1 MIAMRKTLSITAL
14 LLAIVCSCQNGPESE
29 MKGLTSRRSSAITVT
44 GRLASNESR
53 TSLASDGR
61 TVLWSEGDNIGV
73 FTTMVKNVN
82 LALESSCAGSTE
94 GVFKGSAMG
103 TPKYAYFPYDAEA
116 AVTAST
122 VALTLPDTQIQRGG
136 APDMSL
142 DVKVGSLASGDKTAG
157 FVFDFTQKIVLL
169 HFTLTPDASL
179 EGDRLKTISLAVA
192 GRSLAGDYTLNLA
205 DPSAALAFA
214 TGASSNVTL
223 KFDGEPQLSA
233 GTAVEGWMFVNADVA
248 SGDKLDVRV
257 NTDRHCV
264 KIDITSA
271 KTFQMGYRYGMPLN
285 IAALVADGRAVVGE
299 ASGDISGLTE
309 LGVYDCGT
317 SSYLCKYEEGVN
329 QYAAATLSGKY
340 EFRVQN
346 WAQGYSVAMQWPSTA
361 SAGSS
366 VQLTV
371 VSYGKDEIAAGT
383 FTVKVV
389 KAEGQKLWLLDEA
402 NSMGYIVTKE

>member
-1 MIAMRKTLSITAL
+1 MRRTLSITAL
-14 LLAIVCSCQNGPESE
+14 LLAIVCGCQNGPESE

-53 TSLASDGR
+53 TSLASDGG

-73 FTTMVKNVN
+73 FTDLVKNVN
-82 LALESSCAGSTE
+82 LTLESSCAGSTE
-94 GVFKGSAMG
+94 GVFKGSATG
-103 TPKYAYFPYDAEA
+103 TPKYAYFPYDADA

-122 VALTLPDTQIQRGG
+122 VSLFLPDTQIQRGG

-142 DVKVGSLASGDKTAG
+142 DVKVGSLASDDRNAG
-157 FVFDFTQKIVLL
+157 FVFDFTQKMVLL

-179 EGDRLKTISLAVA
+179 EGDRLRSISLAVA
-192 GRSLAGDYTLNLA
+192 GRSLAGAYTLSLA

-214 TGASSNVTL
+214 QGASSKLSL
-223 KFDGEPQLSA
+223 KFDGEPQLGA
-233 GTAVEGWMFVNADVA
+233 GTTVEGWMFVNADVA

-264 KIDITSA
+264 KIDLTSS
-271 KTFQMGYRYGMPLN
+271 KTFQMGYRYGMPLE

-299 ASGDISGLTE
+299 PSGDISGLTE

-317 SSYLCKYEEGVN
+317 ASYLCKYEEGVN
-329 QYAAATLSGKY
+329 QYAVATLSDSY

-346 WAQGYSVAMQWPSTA
+346 YAQGYSVAMQWPSTA
-361 SAGSS
+361 AAGSN

-389 KAEGQKLWLLDEA
+389 KVEGQKLWLLDEA